1 MTNLDS
7 MLKSRDMTL
16 PTKVCIVRQWLS
28 QWSCMVVRAGPW
40 RRQSA
45 KELMPRTLVL
55 EKNPKSPL
63 DSKKIKPVNLKG
75 NHPWIFTGRT
85 DVEVKLRYVGHLM
98 QTDNSLEKS
107 LMLEKIEGRRRRG
120 QQRMRWLDGI
130 TDAMNMN
137 LGNLQEMVRDKEALH
152 AAVRGVTKGQ
162 TWLSDWTTT
171 FVCSSA
177 YSFLVTDDQKVWV
190 PLLAQDPLLFA
201 AWVWGGLLWARL
213 TE

>member
-1 MTNLDS
+1 MVDRFPLSELWITADGDCSHEVRRWFLLGKKAMTNLDS

-85 DVEVKLRYVGHLM
+85 DVEAEALVIWSSDV
-98 QTDNSLEKS
+98 NSWLIGKVLS
-107 LMLEKIEGRRRRG
+107 GKIEGRRRKG
-120 QQRMRWLDGI
+120 HQRMRWLDGI

-137 LGNLQEMVRDKEALH
+137 LGKLWEMVRDREAWCT
-152 AAVRGVTKGQ
+152 AAHVVTNVRHN
-162 TWLSDWTTT
+162 
-171 FVCSSA
+171 SA
-177 YSFLVTDDQKVWV
+177 
-190 PLLAQDPLLFA
+190 
-201 AWVWGGLLWARL
+201 
-213 TE
+213 TEQQQS

>member
-1 MTNLDS
+1 

-85 DVEVKLRYVGHLM
+85 DVEAEALVIWSSDV
-98 QTDNSLEKS
+98 NSWSIGKVLS
-107 LMLEKIEGRRRRG
+107 GKIEGRRRKG
-120 QQRMRWLDGI
+120 HQRMRWLDGI

-137 LGNLQEMVRDKEALH
+137 LGKLWEMVRDREAWH
-152 AAVRGVTKGQ
+152 TAAHGSQRVRH
-162 TWLSDWTTT
+162 DW
-171 FVCSSA
+171 A
-177 YSFLVTDDQKVWV
+177 
-190 PLLAQDPLLFA
+190 
-201 AWVWGGLLWARL
+201 
-213 TE
+213 TEQQPP